1 MMQYEREALSNMN
14 EEGGSVEASEYVES
28 AKAPSKALR
37 SLHRRR
43 KYAEGSWAAGGKMH
57 RAAP

>member
-28 AKAPSKALR
+28 AKAP
-37 SLHRRR
+37 
-43 KYAEGSWAAGGKMH
+43 
-57 RAAP
+57 